1 MPLQRMESETVLKNG
16 YKAIFRKAGLL
27 LILLMPS
34 VALPDDQL
42 VRPPALEPD
51 IAFWRSI
58 FAEVSTQQ
66 ALVHDDRHLNVVY
79 ERIEVPAPDSPAERR
94 RITERALEHY
104 RGILRTLAS
113 GKRTGL
119 TSEEQRVLN
128 LWPANVSNTELRNA
142 TTRLRTQMGLSD
154 RFLAG
159 LKRSGA
165 WRPHIEKQLAAKG
178 VPLGLAALPHV
189 ESSYN
194 PDSNSHVGAAGL
206 WQFMRST
213 GQQFM
218 EVDNVI
224 DERRDPFR
232 SSEAAAQLLAYNY
245 SVLKSWP
252 LAITAYNHGLG
263 GMRRAAKQ
271 MGTQDI
277 AVINRK
283 YNAPTFGFASR
294 NFYVSFLAAL
304 EVEQNAEK
312 YFGPVKLDPPRN
324 DLVIEAPDFISAATF
339 ARAFGVSEE
348 TLRSNNPALL
358 NPVWDGKKYIPRG
371 FTLRVPA
378 ALVSVTESQVMAAL
392 PGGQRYAR
400 QTPDAYHKVGRG
412 ESLSVIAARYD
423 TTVRELVAIN
433 GLASQHRI
441 SAGQNLRLPSAGVA
455 PVTRVAAATAGAA
468 ETYTVRKGDS
478 LGTIAAR
485 AGVSESTLMS
495 RNGLRNKN
503 RIKIGQV
510 LYLQPADS
518 APVAAIAAAAPVAEP
533 TSPSVAVASAS
544 ASSVETVAQ
553 AAVEPVEKAPATAA
567 VVAATVA
574 AAASPAAPTEE
585 EGAERADADAD
596 DLTELAGIT
605 QAQAEYAATASL
617 ADPNDYSV
625 AADGTIEIQATET
638 LGHYA
643 DWLALKTQ
651 RLRDM
656 NGLKSSAQ
664 LVVGQRIKLDLS
676 HSDKANFEAQR
687 IAHHREM
694 QEAFFIRYRV
704 TATTEHKLQAGES
717 VWKVA
722 QGEYNVTV
730 WLLRQYNPD
739 LDFGR
744 VKPGMSIIVPKVQP
758 VARGANA
765 RNSRV
770 SAG

>member
-1 MPLQRMESETVLKNG
+1 
-16 YKAIFRKAGLL
+16 
-27 LILLMPS
+27 
-34 VALPDDQL
+34 
-42 VRPPALEPD
+42 
-51 IAFWRSI
+51 
-58 FAEVSTQQ
+58 
-66 ALVHDDRHLNVVY
+66 
-79 ERIEVPAPDSPAERR
+79 
-94 RITERALEHY
+94 
-104 RGILRTLAS
+104 
-113 GKRTGL
+113 
-119 TSEEQRVLN
+119 
-128 LWPANVSNTELRNA
+128 
-142 TTRLRTQMGLSD
+142 
-154 RFLAG
+154 
-159 LKRSGA
+159 
-165 WRPHIEKQLAAKG
+165 
-178 VPLGLAALPHV
+178 
-189 ESSYN
+189 
-194 PDSNSHVGAAGL
+194 
-206 WQFMRST
+206 
-213 GQQFM
+213 
-218 EVDNVI
+218 
-224 DERRDPFR
+224 
-232 SSEAAAQLLAYNY
+232 
-245 SVLKSWP
+245 
-252 LAITAYNHGLG
+252 
-263 GMRRAAKQ
+263 

-283 YNAPTFGFASR
+283 YSAPTFGFASR

-312 YFGPVKLDPPRN
+312 YFGPVKRDPPRN
-324 DLVIEAPDFISAATF
+324 DLIIESPDFISAATF

-348 TLRSNNPALL
+348 ILRSNNPALL

-392 PGGQRYAR
+392 PAGQRYAR

-423 TTVRELVAIN
+423 TTARELVALN
-433 GLASQHRI
+433 GLTSQHRI
-441 SAGQNLRLPSAGVA
+441 RAGQNLRLPSSGAA
-455 PVTRVAAATAGAA
+455 SVTQVAAANDA

-478 LGTIAAR
+478 LSTIAAR
-485 AGVSESTLMS
+485 AGVSESALLS
-495 RNGLRNKN
+495 RNGLRDKN

-518 APVAAIAAAAPVAEP
+518 APVETIAAAAPVAEP
-533 TSPSVAVASAS
+533 ASPSVAAASVS

-553 AAVEPVEKAPATAA
+553 ADAKAAEKTPAKVTVAAAASNVAVGTVAGAAVELVEKAPATAA
-567 VVAATVA
+567 VVATTATAAVSPVA
-574 AAASPAAPTEE
+574 PAEE
-585 EGAERADADAD
+585 EGTERADADAE

-651 RLRDM
+651 RLRDI
-656 NGLKSSAQ
+656 NRLRDSAQ
-664 LVVGQRIKLDLS
+664 LVVGRRIKLDFS
-676 HSDKANFEAQR
+676 HSDKANFEARR
-687 IAHHREM
+687 IAHHREI

-717 VWKVA
+717 VWEIM
-722 QGEYNVTV
+722 QGANNVPV

-758 VARGANA
+758 VARGANI